1 MNFRINIAG
10 TWLPFLSLIS
20 VPMMLIDIFRLYN
33 LYAWIVLG
41 VEVVYGVILII
52 WVLRLSRNFHFLTM
66 ERGALVFSNCTIPA
80 EEIKKVTVNQRTGV
94 VILLRKG
101 HKIPLVIGT
110 RLSDKVYF
118 LSDIE
123 TWVSENEVKM
133 SVISVR

>member
-1 MNFRINIAG
+1 MNYRINIAG

-20 VPMMLIDIFRLYN
+20 VPMMLIDIFRLFN

-41 VEVVYGVILII
+41 ADVVYGGILLI
-52 WVLRLSRNFHFLTM
+52 WVLRLSKNFRSLIM
-66 ERGALVFSNCTIPA
+66 EHGALVFSKCKIPA
-80 EEIKKVTVNQRTGV
+80 EKIKKVTVNQRTGV

-118 LSDIE
+118 LSEIK
-123 TWVSENEVKM
+123 TWLSENEVKM